1 MYRVQ
6 FDDLEKAIAA
16 LRKVVKDPMFCSITG
31 TYKGGFIF
39 KMDDEVS
46 YTVRL
51 CDFTVWRN
59 FGTWQKPDWRK
70 IS

>member
-1 MYRVQ
+1 MYRVW

-16 LRKVVKDPMFCSITG
+16 LRKVVKDPLFCSITG

-39 KMDDEVS
+39 KMDDDVS
-46 YTVRL
+46 YEVRH